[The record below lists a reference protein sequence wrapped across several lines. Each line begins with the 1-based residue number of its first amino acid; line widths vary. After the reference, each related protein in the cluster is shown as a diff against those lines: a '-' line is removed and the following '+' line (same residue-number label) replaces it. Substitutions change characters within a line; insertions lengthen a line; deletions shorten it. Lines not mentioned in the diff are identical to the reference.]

1 MADAARPR
9 RDYSRAEAVGGLF
22 WLCLGALMSLLLEV
36 VYLGATIPVGEGRH
50 LPFPV
55 TLVIA
60 FLFNWVLART
70 ARLWSARFCSEAL
83 VTAVPVIAWGLGFL
97 FFVFTEALGGDQMLG
112 NNIRTLL
119 LLLAGIL
126 GGVWP
131 LLARK

>member
-1 MADAARPR
+1 M
-9 RDYSRAEAVGGLF
+9 
-22 WLCLGALMSLLLEV
+22 
-36 VYLGATIPVGEGRH
+36 
-50 LPFPV
+50 
-55 TLVIA
+55 
-60 FLFNWVLART
+60 
-70 ARLWSARFCSEAL
+70 
-83 VTAVPVIAWGLGFL
+83 TAVPVIAWGIGFM

>member
-1 MADAARPR
+1 MCI
-9 RDYSRAEAVGGLF
+9 RDR
-22 WLCLGALMSLLLEV
+22 
-36 VYLGATIPVGEGRH
+36 VGEGRA

-55 TLVIA
+55 TIVIA

-70 ARLWSARFCSEAL
+70 ARLWSARFRSEAL
-83 VTAVPVIAWGLGFL
+83 VTAVPVIAWGIGFM